1 MLPIKTIKDGE
12 STTKIIV
19 EDVYKT
25 INAVYEAL
33 DKCYNNSS
41 DILDSVHRQY
51 TNDEGETYEGELIV
65 TAGISEPCHG
75 DVYDEEIGNEI
86 AFRKAKVKSNLRK
99 NRILKRIV
107 DELCTCIKTTLNE
120 AEKSYKY
127 LNMDI
132 KALRKYNPD
141 YLKDFKVDDE

>member
-1 MLPIKTIKDGE
+1 MLPIKTIKNGE

-25 INAVYEAL
+25 VNAVYEAL

-41 DILDSVHRQY
+41 NILDSVHRQY

-86 AFRKAKVKSNLRK
+86 AFRKAKVKANLRK

-107 DELCTCIKTTLNE
+107 NELCTCIKTTLNE
-120 AEKSYKY
+120 AEKTYKY

-141 YLKDFKVDDE
+141 YLKDFELDDE

>member
-41 DILDSVHRQY
+41 NILDSVHRQY

-86 AFRKAKVKSNLRK
+86 AFRKAKVKANLRK